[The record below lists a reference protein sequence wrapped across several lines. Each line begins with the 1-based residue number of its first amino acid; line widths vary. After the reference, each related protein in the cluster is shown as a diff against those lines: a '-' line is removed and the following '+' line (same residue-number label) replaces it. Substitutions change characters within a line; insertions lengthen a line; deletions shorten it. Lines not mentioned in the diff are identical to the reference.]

1 MFILNRKTIFTMI
14 RSFMF
19 LLLAI
24 ISYQVNCQNIDKTLT
39 QLHLK
44 DKLNEPYPYQFSSL
58 VIKNDS
64 IILVAEKCKRI
75 YILNK
80 KTLDVISV
88 INDLDFPKTAEIISI
103 EGVVLYMNRYL
114 FLLDEN
120 NNAIYSFD
128 LKDSTHTIKKIDD
141 GMLGMFQNDGL
152 EGIAI
157 DEEKKICYVLDEK
170 HDKIYLFNIGKDNQL
185 TIRCNPIN
193 FPKREIPWTRNTD
206 LFYENNQLYVLST
219 TYGDGKPDKLKYG
232 ISLFSISENS
242 TLSYQ
247 NTSELIFPNSF
258 DYYKSRKY
266 NTNLEGLAK
275 DEESFYII
283 SDNAMSD
290 KDSCDTRIESKSPLT
305 LLLKLKK

>member
-1 MFILNRKTIFTMI
+1 MI
-14 RSFMF
+14 RSFIF

-24 ISYQVNCQNIDKTLT
+24 ISYQVNCQKIDKTLT

-44 DKLNEPYPYQFSSL
+44 DKLNELYPYQFSSL

-64 IILVAEKCKRI
+64 VILVAEKCKRI
-75 YILNK
+75 YVLNK

-88 INDLDFPKTAEIISI
+88 IKDLDFPKTAKIISI

-128 LKDSTHTIKKIDD
+128 LEDSTHKIKKIDAE
-141 GMLGMFQNDGL
+141 MLGTFQNEGL

-206 LFYENNQLYVLST
+206 LYYEKNQLYVLST
-219 TYGDGKPDKLKYG
+219 NYKKKQTDTLKYG
-232 ISLFSISENS
+232 ISLFSIGGDY
-242 TLSYQ
+242 TLTYQ
-247 NTSELIFPNSF
+247 NTIELIFPESF
-258 DYYKSRKY
+258 DYYRLERYS
-266 NTNLEGLAK
+266 TNLEGLVK
-275 DEESFYII
+275 DSNLFYVI
-283 SDNAMSD
+283 SDNADSD
-290 KDSCDTRIESKSPLT
+290 RDNCDTQINGIKKT
-305 LLLKLKK
+305 LFFKLERE